1 MRDDIVSELRPSFCI
16 LARESQGHTFSNSY
30 DRTMTIKI
38 TSIHRFGMPHIALCV
53 LLLAAFVFLLL
64 AAFVW
69 KPRVVNN
76 DLPSKAFFSVIVRRA
91 INCQSSTMA
100 AELDGILELV
110 KAYSGIPDPVC
121 WIKTLE
127 CLLHGS
133 YNSSTLDENVTQI
146 WHSPRPAAEK
156 VHMLVMVEWTMRK
169 ENRRF
174 RLANLKGYF
183 QKMVCQG
190 EFYLIQADNESGLAK
205 TILREVQNADS
216 LRALYHEGIQVH
228 TGPELE
234 RYLQQMLNER
244 A

>member
-1 MRDDIVSELRPSFCI
+1 MTTKI
-16 LARESQGHTFSNSY
+16 NSIY
-30 DRTMTIKI
+30 
-38 TSIHRFGMPHIALCV
+38 RFGMPTFFKSCILLPQSHIALSALCV

-133 YNSSTLDENVTQI
+133 YNSSTLDENVT
-146 WHSPRPAAEK
+146 
-156 VHMLVMVEWTMRK
+156 
-169 ENRRF
+169 
-174 RLANLKGYF
+174 
-183 QKMVCQG
+183 
-190 EFYLIQADNESGLAK
+190 
-205 TILREVQNADS
+205 
-216 LRALYHEGIQVH
+216 
-228 TGPELE
+228 
-234 RYLQQMLNER
+234 
-244 A
+244 